1 MPRLPTIRV
10 IGSQAIS
17 TKPVSSAVVIA
28 LLYSLPARGTARAWS
43 PGLLEA
49 RQELVALLAPLRLL
63 VGGLRGEAAKGA
75 DHGAVH
81 RAGRRGD
88 LRSRRLVH
96 ERHELVRE
104 AGHGAG
110 DADAAHVRA
119 AAHAVDPA
127 ALGHVAFDHR
137 APAAQLDQ
145 ALGRAVLAGE
155 VTLLVVAGPIAALV
169 YGRAEQP
176 GGPQRLIQR
185 DHRGLPR
192 HLVEQVED
200 GLRQVVRVDRTAG
213 HADDGQPRLGPPVPA
228 EVVRH
233 AHRAGRIAG
242 HGVNPAVGG
251 AGAHREDGG

>member
-49 RQELVALLAPLRLL
+49 RQELIALLAPLRLL
-63 VGGLRGEAAKGA
+63 VGGLRGEAAQGA
-75 DHGAVH
+75 DHSAVH
-81 RAGRRGD
+81 HACRRGD

-104 AGHGAG
+104 ARHRAG

-119 AAHAVDPA
+119 AAHPVDPA
-127 ALGHVAFDHR
+127 ALGHIALDHR

-155 VTLLVVAGPIAALV
+155 VALLVVTGPVAAFVDGLAEEPGRPQLV
-169 YGRAEQP
+169 V
-176 GGPQRLIQR
+176 QR
-185 DHRGLPR
+185 DDR
-192 HLVEQVED
+192 
-200 GLRQVVRVDRTAG
+200 RQTR
-213 HADDGQPRLGPPVPA
+213 
-228 EVVRH
+228 
-233 AHRAGRIAG
+233 
-242 HGVNPAVGG
+242 
-251 AGAHREDGG
+251 